1 MMRTFFTDLDVLT
14 QINMLK
20 EKIGPDKQYEKGT
33 CDYFEDLQGVNME
46 ICNTYIGIK
55 ILFCWVYKF
64 SITVIEDKTLL
75 LNWKGFT

>member
-33 CDYFEDLQGVNME
+33 CDYFEDLQGVN
-46 ICNTYIGIK
+46 IIPYIGIK

-64 SITVIEDKTLL
+64 SITVIEHKTLL

>member
-1 MMRTFFTDLDVLT
+1 MTGTFFTDLEVLT

-46 ICNTYIGIK
+46 IFNTYIGIE
-55 ILFCWVYKF
+55 ILFWWV
-64 SITVIEDKTLL
+64 L
-75 LNWKGFT
+75 

>member
-14 QINMLK
+14 QINKLK

-46 ICNTYIGIK
+46 ICK
-55 ILFCWVYKF
+55 LKF
-64 SITVIEDKTLL
+64 FFV
-75 LNWKGFT
+75 GFINFQ

>member
-46 ICNTYIGIK
+46 Y
-55 ILFCWVYKF
+55 
-64 SITVIEDKTLL
+64 LL
-75 LNWKGFT
+75 YRN

>member
-33 CDYFEDLQGVNME
+33 CDFEDLQGVNVE
-46 ICNTYIGIK
+46 IFNTYIGIK
-55 ILFCWVYKF
+55 ILFCWV
-64 SITVIEDKTLL
+64 L
-75 LNWKGFT
+75 